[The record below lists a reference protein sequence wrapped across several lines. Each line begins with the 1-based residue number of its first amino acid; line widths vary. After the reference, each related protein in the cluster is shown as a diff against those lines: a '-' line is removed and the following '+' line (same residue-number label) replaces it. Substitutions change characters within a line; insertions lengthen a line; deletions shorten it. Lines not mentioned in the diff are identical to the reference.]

1 MGIGIYLQKGVSDT
15 FDVMEKL
22 GIKKVNK
29 IINELRSIYVNAP
42 MFTQVISLS
51 KEKVTVKTLKE
62 VLENKFTEKDL
73 AEFVKI
79 FENTSGKKPYQFG
92 KVGKE
97 EEESGKKVPGV
108 GNLLPL
114 ITAEEMQ
121 KNKTKILSIPIKFT
135 DDFWM
140 MLDKIDDKV
149 AWSIIELEQNSDVK
163 NRLGIEKIDV
173 SDSEYYFDIFTN
185 GRKSIIKIGEFI
197 RAYLPAKF
205 SKGETYDFIQKYN
218 KILSKLGSAAAEAP
232 ENVIKVPPFVF
243 NPKDVRA
250 TFISLVTE
258 TYPDGTEDMVVKY
271 LPQDLSKDK
280 FGNYYK
286 IIGNSDTV
294 FTSHLD
300 TACRKQEP
308 VTLVSMMKSDQ
319 EIIMTDGTTILGAD
333 DKAGVTVMLY
343 MMAHNIPG
351 IYYFFLGEEVG
362 GVGSGKV
369 ADNFLSFPFLK
380 GAKKMV
386 SFDRRNYY
394 SVITSQYGAECCSD
408 EFAQSLCDEM
418 NTKGGLKLNL
428 DPTGVFT
435 DSANFV
441 EYIPE
446 CTNVSVGYFNEHTHN
461 EIQNMNYLIRLAEAC
476 VKVDWANLVIARK
489 VGFDDA
495 TLQKWQDLIQD
506 LKDLAFYNDM
516 TIKGISGKII
526 MELEFDDISF
536 VNAYEDF
543 ANIESVLKLHKC
555 NPDITFDGNKIKIN
569 IK

>member
-1 MGIGIYLQKGVSDT
+1 MAAIGIYLTKGVSDA
-15 FDVMEKL
+15 FDAMEKL
-22 GIKKVNK
+22 GIKKVNR
-29 IINELRSIYVNAP
+29 IINELKTIFVNAP
-42 MFTQVISLS
+42 MYTQVISLS
-51 KEKVTVKTLKE
+51 KERLNVKTLQD
-62 VLENKFTEKDL
+62 VLGNKFTEKELED
-73 AEFVKI
+73 FVKI
-79 FENTSGKKPYQFG
+79 FNNASGKKPYEFS
-92 KVGKE
+92 KVEKE
-97 EEESGKKVPGV
+97 EEEEGVKKVPGASTIIV
-108 GNLLPL
+108 PSKRQMEYL
-114 ITAEEMQ
+114 T
-121 KNKTKILSIPIKFT
+121 IPIKFT
-135 DDFWM
+135 DDFWI

-149 AWSIIELEQNSDVK
+149 AWSIIELEQNSEVK
-163 NRLGIEKIDV
+163 NRLGIEKLDV
-173 SDSEYYFDIFTN
+173 SNSEYYFDIVTDR
-185 GRKSIIKIGEFI
+185 GKSIIKIGEFI

-218 KILSKLGSAAAEAP
+218 KILNKLGAKSDVE
-232 ENVIKVPPFVF
+232 ENVIKVPPFNF

-258 TYPDGTEDMVVKY
+258 TYPDGTEDKVVPF
-271 LPQDLSKDK
+271 LPQGLTKDQY
-280 FGNYYK
+280 GNYYK

-308 VTLVSMMKSDQ
+308 VTLVSMMKNGQ
-319 EIIMTDGTTILGAD
+319 EIIMTDGTTVLGAD
-333 DKAGVTVMLY
+333 DKAGVSVMLY
-343 MMAHNIPG
+343 MMAHNVPG
-351 IYYFFLGEEVG
+351 IYYFFIGEEVG

-394 SVITSQYGAECCSD
+394 SVITAQYGAECCSD
-408 EFAQSLCDEM
+408 EFAQSLCDEL
-418 NTKGGLKLNL
+418 NKSGLKLNL

-435 DSANFV
+435 DSANFI

-476 VKVDWANLVIARK
+476 VKVNWDRLVISRK
-489 VGFDDA
+489 VGFDEA
-495 TLQKWQDLIQD
+495 TLQKWSDLVMD
-506 LKDLAFYNDM
+506 LKNLAFYNDM
-516 TIKGISGKII
+516 TIKGSSGMIV
-526 MELEFDDISF
+526 MELEFDDVSF
-536 VNAYEDF
+536 TNAYEDF

-555 NPDITFDGNKIKIN
+555 NPDITFDGNKMKIN